1 MDRALETFGTT
12 ANMLTY
18 NRSPQRRENVPQSIF
33 QEIEIFNKKK
43 LAYTVPKKL
52 NKLKIK

>member
-1 MDRALETFGTT
+1 MDRALETFRTT

-33 QEIEIFNKKK
+33 QEIEIFNK
-43 LAYTVPKKL
+43 
-52 NKLKIK
+52 